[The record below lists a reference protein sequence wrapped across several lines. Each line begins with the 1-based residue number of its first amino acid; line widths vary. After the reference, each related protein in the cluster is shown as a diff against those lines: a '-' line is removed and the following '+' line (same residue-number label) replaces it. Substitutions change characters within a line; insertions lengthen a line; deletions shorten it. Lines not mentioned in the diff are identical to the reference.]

1 MPKLKWKTWQEV
13 LSEMLPEKY
22 SIMLFID
29 FAVVSIMIAKTQ
41 SIPEWYRNILE
52 LDLAKWG
59 SYQSIAGG
67 T

>member
-41 SIPEWYRNILE
+41 SIPEWYRTVLE